1 MSAQKF
7 LDPQNPSINRSESV
21 DSRQVNSRQ
30 SKQKLDPDTITEAA
44 IFLGWTLREQ
54 YPFKVANFEA
64 APAHKEI
71 LEWVRESRKK

>member
-1 MSAQKF
+1 MSARKF
-7 LDPQNPSINRSESV
+7 LDPQNPSINCLESTDSRRV
-21 DSRQVNSRQ
+21 DSR
-30 SKQKLDPDTITEAA
+30 QKLDPDTITEAA